1 MMIDSK
7 FKPEAVER
15 FCTALGQDLRL
26 ARKAVLAE
34 DPDRY
39 TMVVLNRLQ
48 TRVAEAQKL
57 LQDMSKQIQL
67 MDR

>member
-7 FKPEAVER
+7 FKPETVER
-15 FCTALGQDLRL
+15 FCTTLGQDLRL

-67 MDR
+67 MDK